1 MKLLFCWCFDVG
13 FNLNCVNIERN
24 WHKRI
29 VYLSNVIFLLLFSP
43 VLFDLVLT
51 SNTKNFRKKMFV
63 VNIDDATLNTVTR
76 EINYTGAVSLINSN
90 A

>member
-1 MKLLFCWCFDVG
+1 MM
-13 FNLNCVNIERN
+13 
-24 WHKRI
+24 
-29 VYLSNVIFLLLFSP
+29 FLLLFSP

-76 EINYTGAVSLINSN
+76 EINYTGAISLINSN

>member
-1 MKLLFCWCFDVG
+1 MM
-13 FNLNCVNIERN
+13 
-24 WHKRI
+24 
-29 VYLSNVIFLLLFSP
+29 FLLLFSP